1 MYYSSEDVQ
10 DSWTANYKLQ
20 NIAKTNGEDIN
31 KWRDILCSWMRRS
44 CIVKMSFISTLIQ
57 RFNIIPTKIPTGF
70 FWVEIVKPVPKF
82 RLKGIRLVKTIW
94 KKNSKVGKLT
104 FLNFKSKYKS
114 IVIKTVGI
122 DIRIDKQINGT
133 EFRFQIKI

>member
-1 MYYSSEDVQ
+1 
-10 DSWTANYKLQ
+10 
-20 NIAKTNGEDIN
+20 
-31 KWRDILCSWMRRS
+31 
-44 CIVKMSFISTLIQ
+44 MSFISTLIQ

-114 IVIKTVGI
+114 IVIKIVGI

>member
-1 MYYSSEDVQ
+1 M
-10 DSWTANYKLQ
+10 
-20 NIAKTNGEDIN
+20 
-31 KWRDILCSWMRRS
+31 
-44 CIVKMSFISTLIQ
+44 
-57 RFNIIPTKIPTGF
+57 
-70 FWVEIVKPVPKF
+70 
-82 RLKGIRLVKTIW
+82 KTIW